1 MIQNL
6 IWDIDGTLFDT
17 YPAMIAAFQEAL
29 ADFGVQ
35 ALAEDVDP
43 LARVS
48 IPSCITTLAGRYG
61 IAEDGLTAK
70 FLEHYRAKSKEEQ
83 APFPG
88 AAAVCREIVCAGGA
102 NVIVTHRLKWSTEEL
117 LRVHELENLFVD
129 IAAGDDGYPKKPD
142 PGAFLA
148 LMERNRLDPA
158 ATATVGDREID
169 IQAGKAAGVVT
180 CLFGAPPGTYTADFC
195 FSDYQELM
203 DYLLNGA
210 ER

>member
-29 ADFGVQ
+29 ADFGKQVQ
-35 ALAEDVDP
+35 AEEVDP

-48 IPSCITTLAGRYG
+48 IPHCIRVLAGKYG
-61 IAEDGLTAK
+61 IAEDALTEK
-70 FLEHYRAKSKEEQ
+70 FLGHYRAKPKTDQ
-83 APFPG
+83 PPFEG

-102 NVIVTHRLKWSTEEL
+102 NLVVTHRLRWSTEEL

-129 IAAGDDGYPKKPD
+129 IAAGDEGYPKKPD

-148 LMERNRLDPA
+148 LIERNRLDPA
-158 ATATVGDREID
+158 VTATIGDREID
-169 IQAGKAAGVVT
+169 IQAGKAAGLVT
-180 CLFGAPPGTYTADFC
+180 CLFGDGAGGIEADFY
-195 FSDYQELM
+195 FTNYQELM
-203 DYLLNGA
+203 NYLLGGEA
-210 ER
+210 G